1 MEVTL
6 KAWITDN
13 SITIDNKEDKILIPE
28 TVGSVSLSG
37 IYKEMKAEDTGLREE
52 TIRHVTDLF
61 QRVVTRLVLSGYNVN
76 TGLFYAAPKITGI
89 IEQGK
94 WNPEKNAIYV
104 SITQGKQL
112 REAIAKTHVQILG
125 EKANRMYIAGSE
137 DTSTRAEDGTC
148 TPGRNLVLTG
158 RMLKIAGNNSLVG
171 VTLINS
177 QGAET
182 KLPEDM
188 IVVNNPSQLI
198 VLLPTNLEAG
208 KYELKVTTQHSGGK
222 NLLKEPRSVSKVIT
236 VGGDDSSE
244 GEDTPENPFE

>member
-37 IYKEMKAEDTGLREE
+37 IYKEMKTEDTGLREE

-158 RMLKIAGNNSLVG
+158 HMLKIAGNNSSVG